1 MDINKLI
8 AGRVLVLRE
17 ARQLSLTALAEL
29 SGVSRSNISLIERGE
44 SSATATVLDKLAGA
58 LGVTLASLFEAGDSS
73 AAPSPLRRAAEQQV
87 WTDPASG
94 YVRRHLSPAARSPLQ
109 LVEVVF
115 PPGQRVVYER
125 VARAS
130 DIHHQMWMLEGVMD
144 ISCGDQQWR
153 LEAGDCVAMREDQQ
167 IIYANPG
174 SEPARY
180 LVGLVTLPFA
190 PAERSDGPL
199 RGLAI

>member
-1 MDINKLI
+1 MDSMDINKLI
-8 AGRVLVLRE
+8 ASRVLALRE

-58 LGVTLASLFEAGDSS
+58 LGVTLASLFEAGEG
-73 AAPSPLRRAAEQQV
+73 APSPLRRAAEQQV

-94 YVRRHLSPAARSPLQ
+94 YVRRQLSPAVRSPLQ

-115 PPGQRVVYER
+115 PPGQRVVYEQ
-125 VARAS
+125 VVRAS
-130 DIHHQMWMLEGVMD
+130 DVYQQVWLLEGTMD
-144 ISCGDQQWR
+144 ISAGDQHWH

-167 IIYANPG
+167 ISYANRG
-174 SEPARY
+174 SRPARY

-190 PAERSDGPL
+190 VHGA
-199 RGLAI
+199 A

>member
-1 MDINKLI
+1 MDSMDINKLI
-8 AGRVLVLRE
+8 ASRVLALRE

-58 LGVTLASLFEAGDSS
+58 LGVTLASLFEAGEG
-73 AAPSPLRRAAEQQV
+73 APSPLRRAAEQQV

-94 YVRRHLSPAARSPLQ
+94 YVRRQLSPAARSPLQ

-115 PPGQRVVYER
+115 PPGQRVAYEQ
-125 VARAS
+125 VSRAS
-130 DIHHQMWMLEGVMD
+130 DIYQQVWLLEGTMD
-144 ISCGDQQWR
+144 ISAGEQQWR
-153 LEAGDCVAMREDQQ
+153 LEAGDCVAMREDQR
-167 IIYANPG
+167 ISYANPG

-190 PAERSDGPL
+190 AVG
-199 RGLAI
+199 

>member
-8 AGRVLVLRE
+8 AGRVLALRE

-58 LGVTLASLFEAGDSS
+58 LGVTLGALFQAGEESS
-73 AAPSPLRRAAEQQV
+73 APSPLRRAAEQQV

-94 YVRRHLSPAARSPLQ
+94 YVRRQLSPAARSPLQ

-130 DIHHQMWMLEGVMD
+130 DIYQQVWLLEGTMD
-144 ISCGDQQWR
+144 ISAGDQQWR

-167 IIYANPG
+167 ISYANPG
-174 SEPARY
+174 TGPARY
-180 LVGLVTLPFA
+180 LVGLVTLPFT
-190 PAERSDGPL
+190 PA
-199 RGLAI
+199 

>member
-8 AGRVLVLRE
+8 AGRVAALRD
-17 ARQLSLTALAEL
+17 ASGLSLTALAER

-58 LGVTLASLFEAGDSS
+58 LGVTLASLFEAGED
-73 AAPSPLRRAAEQQV
+73 APTPPSPLNPAAAQLV
-87 WTDPASG
+87 WTDPLSG
-94 YVRRHLSPAARSPLQ
+94 YVRRQLSPAVRSPMQ

-115 PPGQRVVYER
+115 PPGQRVAYDQVRRE
-125 VARAS
+125 A
-130 DIHHQMWMLEGVMD
+130 DIHQQVWLLDGEMEITV
-144 ISCGDQQWR
+144 GDQHWR
-153 LEAGDCVAMREDQQ
+153 LAPGDCLAMREDQQ

-174 SEPARY
+174 RQPARY

-190 PAERSDGPL
+190 
-199 RGLAI
+199 I

>member
-1 MDINKLI
+1 MDFMDINKLI
-8 AGRVLVLRE
+8 ASRVLALRE

-58 LGVTLASLFEAGDSS
+58 LGVTLASLFEAGEG
-73 AAPSPLRRAAEQQV
+73 APSPLRRAAEQQV

-94 YVRRHLSPAARSPLQ
+94 YVRRQLSPAARSPLQ

-115 PPGQRVVYER
+115 PPGQRVAYEQ
-125 VARAS
+125 VSRAS
-130 DIHHQMWMLEGVMD
+130 DIYQQVWLLEGTMD
-144 ISCGDQQWR
+144 ISAGDQQWR
-153 LEAGDCVAMREDQQ
+153 LEAGDCVAMREDRH
-167 IIYANPG
+167 ISYANPG
-174 SEPARY
+174 PEPARY

-190 PAERSDGPL
+190 VQGA
-199 RGLAI
+199 A

>member
-1 MDINKLI
+1 MDFMDINKLI
-8 AGRVLVLRE
+8 ASRVLALRE

-58 LGVTLASLFEAGDSS
+58 LGVTLASLFEAGEG
-73 AAPSPLRRAAEQQV
+73 APSPLRRAAEQQV

-94 YVRRHLSPAARSPLQ
+94 YVRRQLSPAVRSPLQ

-115 PPGQRVVYER
+115 PPGQRVAYEQ
-125 VARAS
+125 VSRAS
-130 DIHHQMWMLEGVMD
+130 DIYQQVWLLEGTMD
-144 ISCGDQQWR
+144 ISAGDQHWR
-153 LEAGDCVAMREDQQ
+153 LEAGDCVAMREDRH
-167 IIYANPG
+167 ISYANPG
-174 SEPARY
+174 PGPARY

-190 PAERSDGPL
+190 VQGA
-199 RGLAI
+199 A

>member
-8 AGRVLVLRE
+8 ASRVLALRD
-17 ARQLSLTALAEL
+17 AQQLSLTALAER

-58 LGVTLASLFEAGDSS
+58 LGVTLASLFAAGDE
-73 AAPSPLRRAAEQQV
+73 AAAASPVRRAAQQHV

-94 YVRRHLSPAARSPLQ
+94 YNRRQLSPAAPRSPLQ

-115 PPGQRVVYER
+115 PPGQRVVYEQI
-125 VARAS
+125 ARAS
-130 DIHHQMWMLEGVMD
+130 DIHQQVWLLEGTMD
-144 ISCGDQQWR
+144 ISAGEQQWR
-153 LEAGDCVAMREDQQ
+153 LEAGDCLAMREDER
-167 IIYANPG
+167 ISYANPG
-174 SEPARY
+174 ETPARY

-190 PAERSDGPL
+190 A
-199 RGLAI
+199 AA